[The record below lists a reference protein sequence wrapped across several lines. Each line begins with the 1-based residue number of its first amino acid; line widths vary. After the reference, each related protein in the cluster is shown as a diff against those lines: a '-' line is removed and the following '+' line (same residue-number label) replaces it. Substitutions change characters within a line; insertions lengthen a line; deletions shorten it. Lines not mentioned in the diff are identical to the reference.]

1 MDRMSR
7 AIFGKISAIS
17 PKARYVIIT
26 EDEFFEA
33 LPEESEKSYNELDKT
48 LTYLRNNGYI
58 DIKYSRGDTYCVA
71 WLKEF
76 EEEIPEEK
84 AESPSW
90 IRKIDPTFI
99 SAFTGAAL
107 GSLII
112 SLIFAFL

>member
-1 MDRMSR
+1 MDRISR
-7 AIFGKISAIS
+7 AIFGKISSIG

-33 LPEESEKSYNELDKT
+33 LPEDSEKSYSELDKT

-58 DIKYSRGDTYCVA
+58 DIKYSRGDMYCVA
-71 WLKEF
+71 WLKEY

-84 AESPSW
+84 ETVPFFK
-90 IRKIDPTFI
+90 RIDPTLI
-99 SAFTGAAL
+99 SAFAGGAI

-112 SLIFAFL
+112 SLIFALI